1 MANTQKVAVSKCLHS
16 ILYTLYLFVCILL
29 SSHWILFLYFLQD
42 INFKFGGLSVLV
54 HIFNDLQRKNFV
66 PEKIL
71 KQRKKITKTSHHW
84 HLTSRKCCK
93 HLLKFLYSRVEL
105 FDFHHFA
112 KSALTQG
119 CQYFDCGKRTE
130 QFIKIKSSRE
140 IRENISEF

>member
-1 MANTQKVAVSKCLHS
+1 M
-16 ILYTLYLFVCILL
+16 
-29 SSHWILFLYFLQD
+29 YFLQD

-119 CQYFDCGKRTE
+119 CQYFDCGKKRTE
-130 QFIKIKSSRE
+130 QFIKLKVQE
-140 IRENISEF
+140 IREDLVSVRDRPSLSNRNSSMADGFSNQATP

>member
-66 PEKIL
+66 PENFL
-71 KQRKKITKTSHHW
+71 KQRKNNKT
-84 HLTSRKCCK
+84 LA
-93 HLLKFLYSRVEL
+93 F
-105 FDFHHFA
+105 
-112 KSALTQG
+112 
-119 CQYFDCGKRTE
+119 
-130 QFIKIKSSRE
+130 
-140 IRENISEF
+140 NI